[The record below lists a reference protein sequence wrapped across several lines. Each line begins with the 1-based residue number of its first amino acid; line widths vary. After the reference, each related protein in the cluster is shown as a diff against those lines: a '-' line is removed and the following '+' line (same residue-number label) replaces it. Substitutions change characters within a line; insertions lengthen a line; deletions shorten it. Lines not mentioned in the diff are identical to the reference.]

1 MRYFKTKH
9 QKYSARLTTVIMLLL
24 VLLLF
29 VVGPGYMDPPLEYGV
44 AVNFGYSD
52 TGSGQVQPKETRA
65 SESTPV
71 TEPIEASEIVPT
83 NESSDSA
90 PSEEVLTAEDLE
102 SIPLKNA
109 EAEKAKQQAEATV
122 KAKAESDA
130 KAKVEAERLKKQA
143 DIKAKK
149 KAELDA
155 LMGGIGADQGT
166 DKGSEG
172 DDNEAGDKGQLD
184 GNPYASSYFG
194 SPGSGN
200 GGVGYGLKGRG
211 RPSKT
216 KEIPEC
222 DEEGTVVVEIHVNQ
236 NGTVVKAIP
245 GKRGTTGDSCLYDA
259 AKKTALSH
267 KWPANS
273 KAPSKQIGF
282 VIVDFSVRQ

>member
-9 QKYSARLTTVIMLLL
+9 QQHSARLTAVIMLLL

-44 AVNFGYSD
+44 AVNFGSSD
-52 TGSGQVQPKETRA
+52 TGSGLAQPKETLA

-71 TEPIEASEIVPT
+71 TDPIEESEIVPT
-83 NESSDSA
+83 DASSDSA

-102 SIPLKNA
+102 SIALKNA
-109 EAEKAKQQAEATV
+109 KAEKAK
-122 KAKAESDA
+122 AKL
-130 KAKVEAERLKKQA
+130 EAERLKKEA
-143 DIKAKK
+143 DDIKAKK

-172 DDNEAGDKGQLD
+172 DDESPGDKGQLD
-184 GNPYASSYFG
+184 GNAYASSYFR
-194 SPGSGN
+194 SSGSGN
-200 GGVGYGLKGRG
+200 SGVGYGLNGRG
-211 RPSKT
+211 RPT
-216 KEIPEC
+216 KRKVIPEC

-236 NGTVVKAIP
+236 NGIVIKAIP
-245 GKRGTTGDSCLYDA
+245 GKRGTTGDSCLYEA
-259 AKKTALSH
+259 AKKTALTH
-267 KWPANS
+267 KWPADS

-282 VIVDFSVRQ
+282 VIVDFSVRK

>member
-9 QKYSARLTTVIMLLL
+9 QQHSARLTAVIMLLL

-44 AVNFGYSD
+44 AVNFGSSD
-52 TGSGQVQPKETRA
+52 TGSGLAQPKETLA

-71 TEPIEASEIVPT
+71 TDPIEESEIVPT
-83 NESSDSA
+83 DASSDSA

-102 SIPLKNA
+102 SIALKN
-109 EAEKAKQQAEATV
+109 
-122 KAKAESDA
+122 AKAESEA
-130 KAKVEAERLKKQA
+130 KAKLEAERLKKEA
-143 DIKAKK
+143 DDIKAKK

-155 LMGGIGADQGT
+155 LMGGIGADQGK

-172 DDNEAGDKGQLD
+172 DDEAPGDKGQLD

-194 SPGSGN
+194 SSGSGN
-200 GGVGYGLKGRG
+200 GGVGYGLNGRG
-211 RPSKT
+211 RPT
-216 KEIPEC
+216 KRKVIPEC

-236 NGTVVKAIP
+236 NGIVIKAIP
-245 GKRGTTGDSCLYDA
+245 GKRGTTGDSCLYEA
-259 AKKTALSH
+259 AKKTALTH
-267 KWPANS
+267 KWPADS

-282 VIVDFSVRQ
+282 VIVDFSVRK